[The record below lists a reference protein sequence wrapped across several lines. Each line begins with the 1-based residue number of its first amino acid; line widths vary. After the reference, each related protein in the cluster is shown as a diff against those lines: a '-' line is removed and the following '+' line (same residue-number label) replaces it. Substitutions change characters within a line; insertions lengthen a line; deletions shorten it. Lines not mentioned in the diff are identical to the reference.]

1 MRRLIYLL
9 TLLGVSQLVKGAREA
24 STEDSR
30 VTGGFGSG
38 VREAV
43 EALEDLFG
51 AVGENSRDL
60 AEIPGAQG
68 RFAG

>member
-1 MRRLIYLL
+1 M
-9 TLLGVSQLVKGAREA
+9 TLLGVSRLVKGVREA
-24 STEDSR
+24 SIEDSG

-68 RFAG
+68 CFSG